1 MINLIIIALNPNS
14 RDGFWTNLDFKLW
27 ERIYWRH
34 SKSKSGQGGNVGNRD
49 ESLGG
54 SRMKKNRASNCS
66 ILQYSSDY
74 EFKIRLHI
82 VLRIKHSF
90 VICIEIENE

>member
-1 MINLIIIALNPNS
+1 MKFGGVIIFDGWINNYKLVISLIIIALYPNS
-14 RDGFWTNLDFKLW
+14 RDGFWTELDFKLW

-54 SRMKKNRASNCS
+54 SRKKKNYTSKFS
-66 ILQYSSDY
+66 ILQYSR
-74 EFKIRLHI
+74 RL
-82 VLRIKHSF
+82 RD
-90 VICIEIENE
+90 